1 MFESCGQC
9 AEGLI
14 CLQRDGFEPVP
25 GCTGQGEKGGDY
37 CYGLPPP
44 PPAMGMA
51 DIMPIAGAG
60 IGGVVV
66 LGVIIGIVCCVMSKR
81 SRANARM
88 MGQQMPVSTSGVV
101 MTTIGTPSSMPN
113 EVVMQNPIALGAD
126 VKQAS
131 A

>member
-1 MFESCGQC
+1 M
-9 AEGLI
+9 
-14 CLQRDGFEPVP
+14 
-25 GCTGQGEKGGDY
+25 
-37 CYGLPPP
+37 
-44 PPAMGMA
+44 
-51 DIMPIAGAG
+51 
-60 IGGVVV
+60 
-66 LGVIIGIVCCVMSKR
+66 IIGIVCCVMSKR